1 MRDLDHTRVKRRIFS
16 TIFVSHYSSLKTKMY
31 NKIKSIV
38 GGCLIATITMF
49 IMVEGTDKAIVE
61 DEAKK

>member
-1 MRDLDHTRVKRRIFS
+1 
-16 TIFVSHYSSLKTKMY
+16 MY